1 MGKHNKKRNV
11 GLIHEQLV
19 KYASQ
24 MIVEGKT
31 NEANKAVDLVIKH
44 YKNDS
49 ELLREFKLFGALI
62 HTVAENREMAR
73 RIISESKR
81 ISALQASSKLD
92 FEKTKL
98 IKEINSTF
106 GLENVYS
113 LRVEDYKL
121 FATVQTLL
129 NEWRG
134 ASNLGPEEIVR
145 YEKLLEDH
153 LIRENNQNDLSL
165 NENANPLIL
174 KLMIEKFNSKYSN
187 SLNYDQKA
195 LLEAKLSGDEELLVE
210 RMKIIKSN
218 VRESLESFFD
228 SCSNSVLNS
237 KKKDIVSLVE
247 SFEPKA
253 GKEEISKALILAN
266 LMQELENQ

>member
-31 NEANKAVDLVIKH
+31 KEADAAVDLVIKH

-62 HTVAENREMAR
+62 HTIAKDRETAR
-73 RIISESKR
+73 RIIDESKR
-81 ISALQASSKLD
+81 ISSSHGSARLD
-92 FEKTKL
+92 AEKTSL
-98 IKEINSTF
+98 VKEINSFF
-106 GLENVYS
+106 GIEKIYGQ
-113 LRVEDYKL
+113 RVSDYKL

-134 ASNLGPEEIVR
+134 ASNLGPDEIVQ

-153 LIRENNQNDLSL
+153 LVRESSQDDLKLS
-165 NENANPLIL
+165 ENANPLIL
-174 KLMIEKFNSKYSN
+174 KLMIEKFNSKYSD
-187 SLNYDQKA
+187 SLTKDQKG
-195 LLEAKLSGDEELLVE
+195 LLEAKLAGDDCLLVE
-210 RMKIIKSN
+210 RMKAIKN
-218 VRESLESFFD
+218 TVRESLESFFD

-237 KKKDIVSLVE
+237 KKKDIVNLVE

-253 GKEEISKALILAN
+253 EKEEISKALILAN